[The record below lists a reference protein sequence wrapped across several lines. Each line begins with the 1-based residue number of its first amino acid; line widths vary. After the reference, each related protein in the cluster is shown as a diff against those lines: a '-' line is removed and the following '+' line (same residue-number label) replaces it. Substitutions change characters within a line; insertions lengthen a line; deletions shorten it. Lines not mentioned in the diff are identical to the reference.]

1 MRFCARL
8 VSLDQNKWLFEFF
21 SLLIFFFFFFFFL
34 LSLLWSILG
43 AAYTGLLGG
52 WDRGLGVS
60 DEVPNIFSAGE

>member
-21 SLLIFFFFFFFFL
+21 SLLIFFSSL

-52 WDRGLGVS
+52 WNRGLGVS